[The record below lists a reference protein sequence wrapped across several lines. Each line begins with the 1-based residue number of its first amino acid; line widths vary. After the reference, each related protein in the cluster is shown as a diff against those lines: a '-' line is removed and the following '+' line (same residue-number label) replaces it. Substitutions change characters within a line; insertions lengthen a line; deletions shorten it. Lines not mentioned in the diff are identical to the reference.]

1 MIVSI
6 TNQKGGVGKSTTA
19 QALAAGLFLK
29 GKKVLLIDL
38 DPQANITSTTRADD
52 SGATSYEIMKGEA
65 TAEEAIIPIDYG
77 DLIPSSRQLTS
88 IDLELMTTTGKE
100 YRIAE
105 ALEGIRG
112 RYDYIILDTP
122 PALGLLTVAAMTASD
137 TMIIPAQ
144 ADAYSLQGIGQL
156 QDTIQSVRKYT
167 NKNLQ
172 IEGVLV
178 TRYNKRTI
186 LSRDMRGIIEGIA
199 EQIGTNI
206 YQAVIRECIALKEA
220 QAVRQDIF
228 TYSPRSNAAA
238 DYGEFI
244 QEFTNRSKAV

>member
-38 DPQANITSTTRADD
+38 DPQANITNTTRADD

-65 TAEEAIIPIDYG
+65 TAAEAIIPIDYG

-105 ALEGIRG
+105 ALEAVQG

-172 IEGVLV
+172 IEGILV

-199 EQIGTNI
+199 EQISTKI
-206 YQAVIRECIALKEA
+206 YQAVIRECIALKES
-220 QAVRQDIF
+220 QAMRQDIF

-244 QEFTNRSKAV
+244 QEFMNRSKAV